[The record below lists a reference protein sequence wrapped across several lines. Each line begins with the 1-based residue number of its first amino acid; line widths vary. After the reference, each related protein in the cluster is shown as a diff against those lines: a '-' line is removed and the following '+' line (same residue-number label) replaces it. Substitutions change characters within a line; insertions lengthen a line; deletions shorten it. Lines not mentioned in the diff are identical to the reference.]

1 MFSVIHHCV
10 VVSMLKNVQAKS
22 GIATAANLMVKLKIQ
37 MLKRGRASEAI
48 SVLASKNV
56 GGYSEF

>member
-1 MFSVIHHCV
+1 
-10 VVSMLKNVQAKS
+10 MLKNVQAKS
-22 GIATAANLMVKLKIQ
+22 GIATAANLTVKLKIQ